1 MVQSVYAHDRKAYK
15 QRQCFHLVLNTMFTT
30 RLPNFSI
37 AIKVDK
43 SRVKTP
49 SLFLYQ

>member
-1 MVQSVYAHDRKAYK
+1 VVQGVSAHDWKAYK

-37 AIKVDK
+37 VIKIDK
-43 SRVKTP
+43 SSVRATP
-49 SLFLYQ
+49 RD